1 MSSQPVWVTPAGS
14 LGTIAEGA
22 FFESVLD
29 ATTADL
35 SPIFYTVVAGALPS
49 GIECTVNGIIQ
60 GVPTNIVTVAQE
72 TIASGAD
79 ITSKFAI
86 RAYTVRVV
94 NGIRVTNRLSDRTFT
109 ITVAGQNAPM
119 WITPPGLIEEYFDG
133 SLVEPGYQ
141 LQYTNDNT
149 TGIPP
154 AVTLIAGSL
163 PPGLTL
169 SSTGLISGYV
179 GLNPVITTPAG
190 FSRAGQG
197 FSSYPFDF
205 TSQTQNYTYEFTLR
219 LTDGRT
225 STVQTFNIL
234 VWTTAAFD
242 ASTTLITAD
251 NTYLTASISN
261 INYPVL
267 INPVGSI
274 GTVPNN
280 TFFAY
285 QFIGEDVAE
294 VQLAYHGINLP
305 PGLTLN
311 SETGWLYGYIP
322 NLYLTQI
329 TYDFNVYVYQY
340 SNPSI
345 SSPVYDYSLTVT
357 GPISA
362 GIYWNSPSNLGS
374 IFNGD
379 TSLFSVVATS
389 ASGLPLQYFL
399 VSGSNSRL
407 PQGLSLHSTGNI
419 VGRVS
424 FDTFS
429 LDNNLTTFDVS
440 SGNPTTFDLTY
451 TFTVNASSING
462 YASASKTFTITV
474 IRKYNLPY
482 NNLYITC
489 MPPADNRQLIASL
502 LQNATIFPPS
512 LLYRQD
518 DPNFGLSSE
527 VVYYHAYGLNATS
540 LDEYVLALQLNHY
553 WKNLQLGSIET
564 ARALDP
570 VTGEVIYEVVYSKI
584 IDTLVNN
591 QGTSVG
597 KEVRVPYPIN
607 PDTQYQIN
615 EVYPN
620 SLANMRDQVIDVV
633 GQESNML
640 PLWMLSK
647 QTDGNVL
654 GFTPAWVIAYT
665 KPNASGQIAY
675 NISTRFGDQLNQV
688 DYTADRYELDNALTN
703 NWNASDV
710 TTLSITNITVNG
722 YEVTITYGVQPT
734 IPFVVGEQVIVN
746 NVYPA
751 SFNGDFIVVACSTT
765 QVIINSINIDVWVR
779 GGIVSSTGHWMPTP
793 PQSTTFDI
801 NYHYIVSDEYPSYGG
816 SGYTVGTVLKIAGN
830 VIGGISPV
838 NDCFITVNT
847 VDDTGGIISAFYYG
861 TANILSSG
869 KTYNNVNATVVSGT
883 GSGALWNITII
894 PGVATIFDGGSVT
907 FNDPANMDTNTN
919 AYDKYLMF
927 PNRNIIDSPLQ
938 TTATWTNEYSSRV
951 TWVNNSG
958 QPVNWLNNLA

>member
-49 GIECTVNGIIQ
+49 GIECTTGGIIQ
-60 GVPTNIVTVAQE
+60 GVPTNVVTVAQE

-109 ITVAGQNAPM
+109 ITVAGQNAPV

-141 LQYTNDNT
+141 LQYTNDNP

-154 AVTLIAGSL
+154 AITLIAGAL
-163 PPGLTL
+163 PPGLTV

-190 FSRAGQG
+190 FSRNGQG

-225 STVQTFNIL
+225 STIQTFNIL

-261 INYPVL
+261 VNYPVL
-267 INPVGSI
+267 INAAGSI

-285 QFIGEDVAE
+285 QFIGEDIAS
-294 VQLAYHGINLP
+294 VQLAYQGINLP

-311 SETGWLYGYIP
+311 RDTGWLYGYIP
-322 NLYLTQI
+322 NLYFTQI
-329 TYDFNVYVYQY
+329 TYDFSVYVYQY

-345 SSPVYDYSLTVT
+345 SSPIYDYSLTVT
-357 GPISA
+357 GPTSA
-362 GIYWNSPSNLGS
+362 EIYWNSPSNLGS

-407 PQGLSLHSTGNI
+407 PQGLTLHPTGNI

-462 YASASKTFTITV
+462 YASVSKTFTITV
-474 IRKYNLPY
+474 VRKYDLPY

-489 MPPADNRQLIASL
+489 MPPTNDRQLIASL

-518 DPNFGLSSE
+518 DPNFGLSRE
-527 VVYYHAYGLNATS
+527 VVYYHAYGLTATS
-540 LDEYVLALQLNHY
+540 LEEYVRALQLNHY

-564 ARALDP
+564 AQALDP

-591 QGTSVG
+591 QGVSVG
-597 KEVRVPYPIN
+597 KEVQVPYPIN
-607 PDTQYQIN
+607 PNTQYQIN

-688 DYTADRYELDNALTN
+688 DYTADRYELDNSLTN
-703 NWNASDV
+703 NWNTTDI
-710 TTLSITNITVNG
+710 TTLSITDITVNG
-722 YEVTITYGVQPT
+722 YEATITYGVQPT
-734 IPFVVGEQVIVN
+734 PPFVIGEQVIVD
-746 NVYPA
+746 NVYPK
-751 SFNGDFIVVACSTT
+751 SFNGNFIVVTCSTT
-765 QVIINSINIDVWVR
+765 QVVVNSINIDTWIR
-779 GGIVSSTGHWMPTP
+779 GGIVSSTGHWSPSP

-816 SGYTVGTVLKIAGN
+816 SGYTVGTMLKIAGTA
-830 VIGGISPV
+830 IGGISPD
-838 NDCFITVNT
+838 NDCLITVNT
-847 VDDTGGIISAFYYG
+847 VDDTGGIVSAFYYG
-861 TANILSSG
+861 TASILSAG
-869 KTYNNVNATVVSGT
+869 KTYNNVIATVISGT

-894 PGVATIFDGGSVT
+894 PGVATVFDGGSVT

-919 AYDKYLMF
+919 VYDKYLMF
-927 PNRNIIDSPLQ
+927 PDRKIIESPLQ
-938 TTATWTNEYSSRV
+938 TTATWTNEYSSTV